1 MLERHRVV
9 AVARQRPLGAPPDV
23 GVVKDVPETLPSVL
37 VVGRDGEQAEQRVA
51 RDDLTIV
58 AAQIEADFHLP
69 VQRLRIGRGEA
80 RGGADLGERREAAD
94 DGPSVLDSAQ
104 EHVGGGIAG
113 SAGKRPMTGRAY
125 WTRP

>member
-69 VQRLRIGRGEA
+69 VQRLGGRAGGGGGGGGEPGRAREAREGRPGLTGLGRGEGGGGD
-80 RGGADLGERREAAD
+80 RG
-94 DGPSVLDSAQ
+94 DGPRRSWW
-104 EHVGGGIAG
+104 
-113 SAGKRPMTGRAY
+113 RAP
-125 WTRP
+125 RCS